1 MNTEIKSNPINDNK
15 STDDKEVLSILFIMD
30 ESGSMSVMGD
40 EPLQGIN
47 NFYKKQN
54 ESGEFMSTLC
64 LFNTAVK
71 FVHKNINGK
80 DIPMLSKDDY
90 KPNGMTALYDAI
102 GESVNF
108 QLEQS
113 PTNVLAVIL
122 TDGEENSSQ
131 KYKKSDIK
139 ILLNKMEKEN
149 GWKIMYLGANQDS
162 FKVANGIGVCS
173 SANYTHTPEGCSGL
187 FRRLSTEVSRCV
199 SQDVPI
205 EKFKFDLPQ
214 NIKPDDGI
222 PINPETHD
230 DDFEIL
236 PSGPPSLQRTYSA

>member
-1 MNTEIKSNPINDNK
+1 MNTEIKSNPIIDI
-15 STDDKEVLSILFIMD
+15 STDISTYDKEVLSILSILFIMD

-64 LFNTAVK
+64 LFNTEVK
-71 FVHKNINGK
+71 FVHKNIIGK
-80 DIPMLSKDDY
+80 DIPMLTNYDY

-108 QLEQS
+108 QLEQN
-113 PTNVLAVIL
+113 PKNVLAVIL
-122 TDGEENSSQ
+122 TDGEDNSSQ
-131 KYKKSDIK
+131 KYTKRDIK
-139 ILLNKMEKEN
+139 KLLNKMETEN

-187 FRRLSTEVSRCV
+187 FRRLSAEVSRCV
-199 SQDVPI
+199 SNDVPI
-205 EKFKFDLPQ
+205 EKFNFDLPQ
-214 NIKPDDGI
+214 NIKPDRDR
-222 PINPETHD
+222 D

-236 PSGPPSLQRTYSA
+236 PSGPPSLQRTYSS

>member
-1 MNTEIKSNPINDNK
+1 MNTEIKPTA
-15 STDDKEVLSILFIMD
+15 TDDKETLSILFIMD

-40 EPLQGIN
+40 EPIQGLN
-47 NFYKKQN
+47 DFYKKQN

-64 LFNTAVK
+64 TFSTDVRFA
-71 FVHKNINGK
+71 HKNMKGK
-80 DIPMLSKDDY
+80 DVPVLTNEQY
-90 KPNGMTALYDAI
+90 CPNGMTALYDAI
-102 GESVNF
+102 GESVKF
-108 QLEQS
+108 QLEQN
-113 PTNVLAVIL
+113 PNNVLVVIL

-131 KYKKSDIK
+131 KYTKSDIK
-139 ILLNKMEKEN
+139 KLLNKMEKEN

-162 FKVANGIGVCS
+162 FKVADGIGVCS

-187 FRRLSTEVSRCV
+187 FRRLSAEVSRCV

-205 EKFKFDLPQ
+205 EKFNFDLPQ
-214 NIKPDDGI
+214 DIKPDNGI
-222 PINPETHD
+222 PINPESHD